1 MLEPR
6 LSGQVTVSHQKAD
19 GFREHRAGGREHS
32 LGSDLEKVAP
42 LSLRVPV
49 CEMRSWAAL
58 SLRSLWAPK
67 SPHGKQ
73 SVASQKWHPS
83 K

>member
-6 LSGQVTVSHQKAD
+6 VSGQVTVSHQKVD

-67 SPHGKQ
+67 STTWKAVSGITET
-73 SVASQKWHPS
+73 ASL
-83 K
+83 